1 MIKTFNFLEHDPS
14 QGFSSFFGSLERNV
28 SDLGLR
34 MLYRRNEYVGWVD
47 YLWGMGR
54 VELYSLYLNEDV
66 GVSQVKT

>member
-1 MIKTFNFLEHDPS
+1 M
-14 QGFSSFFGSLERNV
+14 